1 MDLITLLLIA
11 VALSLD
17 CFAVALAACVRT
29 EERFREATRIALA
42 FGLFQGGLLLLG
54 WLAGHRLSDL
64 ISHFDQWIAFGLLA
78 VVGLRM
84 IRGGMSA
91 GTAREILRLD
101 TTRLLLLSVATS
113 IDALA
118 VGVSFALLGT
128 GILVPCL
135 VIGILAFAISFFG
148 ALIGGVA
155 AERWGKTM
163 EVLGGVVLIAIG
175 IRILVGHLAS

>member
-17 CFAVALAACVRT
+17 CFAVAVAACIRP
-29 EERFREATRIALA
+29 EERFRGATRIALA
-42 FGLFQGGLLLLG
+42 FGLFQAGMPVLG
-54 WLAGHRLSDL
+54 WLAGRTLSDL
-64 ISHFDQWIAFGLLA
+64 ISGFDHWVAFGLLA
-78 VVGLRM
+78 FVGLRM
-84 IRGGMSA
+84 IRGGMSGETGR
-91 GTAREILRLD
+91 GTLCLD
-101 TTRLLLLSVATS
+101 TTHLLLLSVATS

-118 VGVSFALLGT
+118 VGVSLALLSS

-135 VIGILAFAISFFG
+135 VIGAAAFCISFLG

-155 AERWGKTM
+155 AQRWGKTM

-175 IRILVGHLAS
+175 IRILVGHLAT